1 MIAVECCFL
10 SIEKSK
16 ELKLET
22 SFGLNSGGAHRISKQ
37 CGGGFEIIAK
47 ILNSLKKMV
56 MWPEF
61 GANR

>member
-22 SFGLNSGGAHRISKQ
+22 SFGLNSGGGRIGYPNNVEEVSK
-37 CGGGFEIIAK
+37 
-47 ILNSLKKMV
+47 LL
-56 MWPEF
+56 
-61 GANR
+61 